1 VGDICVEE
9 FNPKGK
15 KYYFTS
21 CTEDFCYKNRH
32 GICSLDLTEDKV
44 RSVPTEKYPGED
56 DVNYCRDIYKS
67 ILKDGQKYHVYI
79 NSNKCGHYTFTDGQH
94 RTCIASKK
102 GLKLR
107 AEIYQGNEVCEVC
120 SRENKIQNSII
131 NVEDMVKKTTYRKTI
146 VQKNLRIEPKSN
158 FQDSLDKWKKD
169 LSNFQSE
176 KQRDFREF

>member
-1 VGDICVEE
+1 MGDLYVEE
-9 FNPKGK
+9 FNPKRK

-44 RSVPTEKYPGED
+44 RSIPTEEYPGED

-67 ILKDGQKYHVYI
+67 IIKNGQKQTVYI

-94 RTCIASKK
+94 RVCIASKK

-107 AEIYQGNEVCEVC
+107 AAVNQSNEICHVCY
-120 SRENKIQNSII
+120 RENKIQNSIK
-131 NVEDMVKKTTYRKTI
+131 NVEDMVKRTTPRKTI
-146 VQKNLRIEPKSN
+146 FHMILRIEPQSN
-158 FQDSLDKWKKD
+158 FQDSLDRWKKD
-169 LSNFQSE
+169 LSDYQSE
-176 KQRDFREF
+176 KERDFREF